1 MEKEIQYVT
10 DNNGNI
16 KNVIL
21 PIEYWRRINADDETE
36 YLLSSKRNKDRLLE
50 ALSRET
56 TLSKK
61 EVYERIGL
69 WSKCPGGFKVVDKK

>member
-1 MEKEIQYVT
+1 METEIQYVT
-10 DNNGNI
+10 DNDCNI

-21 PIEYWRRINADDETE
+21 PIEYWRSINNDDETE
-36 YLLSSKRNKDRLLE
+36 YLLSNQANKDRLLE

-56 TLSKK
+56 SLSKE

-69 WSKCPGGFKVVDKK
+69 WSKCFGGFKMVDKK